1 MIDTHSHI
9 DLPIFQD
16 DFQGVL
22 ERARRAGVRGQIMP
36 GVIAAS
42 WSRILSLAGQE
53 DDLFAA
59 IGLHPLYLSHH
70 SAADLKQLR
79 THALAGKLVA
89 IGEIGLDYFHKDAD
103 RPAQQQLFESQLD
116 IAAEAKLPIL
126 LHVRKA
132 HDQVQATI
140 RRKRFGCGGIV
151 HAFSGS
157 MQQAENYVKLGFL
170 ISVCGT
176 ITYDRAVRVRRV
188 ASGLPL
194 SSLVI
199 ETDSPDIPP
208 AAHHGQRNY
217 PEYLPEIVSS
227 LAALRSCSESTIIEK
242 SSDNTRGLLLHLANQ
257 E

>member
-9 DLPIFQD
+9 DLPIFNN
-16 DFQGVL
+16 DFQRVL
-22 ERARRAGVRGQIMP
+22 EGARQAGVRAQIMP
-36 GVIAAS
+36 GVIAGS
-42 WSRILSLAGQE
+42 WPRILHLAEQE

-70 SAADLKQLR
+70 GAADLKQLH
-79 THALAGKLVA
+79 THAMAGNLVA

-103 RPAQQQLFESQLD
+103 RPAQQQLFEAQLD
-116 IAAEAKLPIL
+116 IAAEVKLPIL

-140 RRKRFGCGGIV
+140 RRKRFSCGGIV

-170 ISVCGT
+170 ISICGT
-176 ITYDRAVRVRRV
+176 VTYGRAVRVRRV
-188 ASGLPL
+188 AAALPL
-194 SSLVI
+194 SSLVL

-208 AAHHGQRNY
+208 ATHHGQRNC
-217 PEYLPEIVSS
+217 PEYLPEIVST
-227 LAALRSCSESTIIEK
+227 LALLRRCSESTIIAA
-242 SSDNTRGLLLHLANQ
+242 SSANTSGLLSHMANQ
-257 E
+257 K